1 MCYLTSGFISD
12 QPKINEI
19 KEMNMSSY
27 TLTSKTVHNAEGWQ
41 VETDSV
47 RIFTTKGGAMTAP
60 VTFKFANGSTVQP
73 YHVTPWQDENKG
85 GMGND
90 CLKNLRGEF
99 FCLPFGGN
107 GDALNGEIHPC
118 HGEVS
123 GEDWTLSDVKEEAGS
138 VTMEYKF
145 SMKARA
151 GEVTK
156 KIKLNYGETVLYLS
170 DSVSGSHGDMPAGHH
185 PIIRMPADGSK
196 MYLSFGK
203 FEKGLTS
210 PGLFSNPDA
219 KEYQYLAPGA
229 EFSAVEKI
237 PTIFKDP
244 EFADYSVY
252 PTPYGYC
259 DLFSVLKKP
268 SDTPAWSAAVYP
280 EEGFL
285 WFVLKDASV
294 LPMTSVWVSNS
305 GRFGT
310 PWNGRTYC
318 IGVEDSCSYFAAGLK
333 PSVEKNELNEMGFP
347 TALNFDKTTEIRMIQ
362 GVAEIPAGFG
372 KVTDV
377 QFENGAV
384 TFQDITGKTASVK
397 CDYNFVMA

>member
-1 MCYLTSGFISD
+1 MSG
-12 QPKINEI
+12 
-19 KEMNMSSY
+19 Y
-27 TLTSKTVHNAEGWQ
+27 TLSSTTVHNAEGWK
-41 VETDSV
+41 VETKSV
-47 RIFTTKGGAMTAP
+47 NIFTAKGGAMTAP
-60 VTFKFANGSTVQP
+60 VFFHFDSGKTVQP
-73 YHVTPWQDENKG
+73 YFISPWQDENKF

-107 GDALNGEIHPC
+107 GDALNGEQHPC

-123 GEDWTLSDVKEEAGS
+123 GEDWTLADVQENENG

-145 SMKARA
+145 SMKVRP

-156 KIKLNYGETVLYLS
+156 KIKVNYGETVLYLS
-170 DSVSGSHGDMPAGHH
+170 DSISGCSGDMPAGHH
-185 PIIRMPADGSK
+185 PVIRMPADGNK

-203 FEKGLTS
+203 FDHGMTS

-219 KEYQYLAPGA
+219 KEYQYLAPDA
-229 EFSAVEKI
+229 EFKSVEKI

-252 PTPYGYC
+252 PSPYGFC

-268 SDTPAWSAAVYP
+268 SSEPAWTAAVYP
-280 EEGFL
+280 DEGFL
-285 WFVLKDASV
+285 WFTLKDAAV

-305 GRFGT
+305 GRFAA

-318 IGVEDSCSYFAAGLK
+318 LGVEDSCSYFAGGLK
-333 PSVEKNELNEMGFP
+333 PSVEENDLNKMGYP

-372 KVTDV
+372 KVSDV
-377 QFENGAV
+377 RFEDGKV
-384 TFQDITGKTASVK
+384 IFLDLSGKTAEVK

>member
-1 MCYLTSGFISD
+1 MSG
-12 QPKINEI
+12 
-19 KEMNMSSY
+19 Y
-27 TLTSKTVHNAEGWQ
+27 TLTTKTVHNAEGWQ

-47 RIFTTKGGAMTAP
+47 SVFTAKGGAMTAP
-60 VTFKFANGSTVQP
+60 VTFKFADGTTASP
-73 YHVTPWQDENKG
+73 YHVTPWQDENKA
-85 GMGND
+85 GMADN

-123 GEDWTLSDVKEEAGS
+123 GEDWNLADVQESDKG

-156 KIKLNYGETVLYLS
+156 KITINYGETVLYLS
-170 DSVSGSHGDMPAGHH
+170 DTVSGSHGEMPAGHH
-185 PIIRMPADGSK
+185 PIIRMPLDGNK

-203 FEKGLTS
+203 FDAGRIS
-210 PGLFSNPDA
+210 PGFFSNPDV

-229 EFSAVEKI
+229 SFDSIEKI

-252 PTPYGYC
+252 PSPYGFC

-268 SDTPAWSAAVYP
+268 SDQPAWSAAVYP

-285 WFVLKDASV
+285 WFTLKDASV

-305 GRFGT
+305 GRFAS

-333 PSVEKNELNEMGFP
+333 QSVEENELNKMGYP
-347 TALNFDKTTEIRMIQ
+347 TTLNFDKTTEIRMIQ
-362 GVAEIPAGFG
+362 GVAAIPAGFG
-372 KVTDV
+372 KVSDV
-377 QFENGAV
+377 KFEDGTV
-384 TFQDITGKTASVK
+384 TFCDLSGKTASVK